1 VNPSDV
7 RPALLAPHV
16 VQVWVIFLPH
26 VRASLESLR
35 GILSPEESSRAD
47 RFAFE
52 RDRNRFIL
60 ARGTLRVLLAA
71 YLNQD
76 PARISFRYG
85 AHGKP
90 GLVAEENRFADLRFN
105 LSHSGDYC
113 LCAVALGREV
123 GIDVE
128 VVRSDIACL
137 DLAERF
143 FTRREYDD
151 VRQAPEENRHAR
163 FFGYWT
169 CKEAYLKARGIG
181 IASGLAR
188 LDVIFHADGSVSCGA
203 VDDGTVPGARWIVR
217 PVPMA
222 GNVAAAVAAE
232 GDDWEVAVSA
242 YPASAG

>member
-1 VNPSDV
+1 MNPSDV

-16 VQVWVIFLPH
+16 VQVWVIVLPH
-26 VRASLESLR
+26 VRGSLESLR
-35 GILSPEESSRAD
+35 GILSPEESSRAA

-52 RDRNRFIL
+52 RDRHRFIL
-60 ARGTLRVLLAA
+60 VRGTLRVLLAQ

-90 GLVAEENRFADLRFN
+90 ALIAEPNSSADLRFN

-123 GIDVE
+123 GVDVE
-128 VVRSDIACL
+128 VVRSDVACL

-151 VRQAPEENRHAR
+151 LRQAPEENRHAR
-163 FFGYWT
+163 FFSHWT
-169 CKEAYLKARGIG
+169 CKEAYLKARGMG

-188 LDVIFHADGSVSCGA
+188 LDVIFHADGSVSCDA
-203 VDDGTVPGARWIVR
+203 VDDATAPGARWIVR

-232 GDDWEVAVSA
+232 GDDWEVAVSD
-242 YPASAG
+242 YPVRAG

>member
-1 VNPSDV
+1 MN
-7 RPALLAPHV
+7 RPHLRLAPLAPCV

-35 GILSPEESSRAD
+35 GILSPEESRRAA

-52 RDRNRFIL
+52 RDQQRFIL
-60 ARGTLRVLLAA
+60 ARGTLRVLLAE
-71 YLNQD
+71 YLKQD
-76 PARISFRYG
+76 PDRISFRYG

-90 GLVAEENRFADLRFN
+90 ALVEEENRPADLRFN
-105 LSHSGDYC
+105 LSHSGDHC

-123 GIDVE
+123 GVDVE

-143 FTRREYDD
+143 FTRREYDEL
-151 VRQAPEENRHAR
+151 RQEPEENRHAR
-163 FFGYWT
+163 FFRYWT

-181 IASGLAR
+181 ISSGLAR
-188 LDVIFHADGSVSCGA
+188 LDVIFNADGSVSCDA
-203 VDDGTVPGARWIVR
+203 VDDATVPGSRWIVR

-222 GNVAAAVAAE
+222 ENVAAAVAAE
-232 GDDWEVAVSA
+232 GDDWEVAVSN
-242 YPASAG
+242 YPG